1 MNELRTFSV
10 LVEDVPGVLNRVAS
24 LFRRRDFNIVSL
36 NVGRTHE
43 AGVSRMTVVVAADER
58 TGRLIEANLY
68 KLVNVLAV
76 EDITDRATVTRDLA
90 LIRVAANAESRAAIR
105 EICEMFRAKVV
116 DVAQDSLM
124 IEIAG
129 TTEKIDG
136 LTALLRPFGVLEM
149 VQTGAI
155 ALSRGAEA
163 TAQDETQKKNL
174 AASQRAA

>member
-1 MNELRTFSV
+1 MTELRTFAV

-43 AGVSRMTVVVAADER
+43 VGVSRMTVVVAADER
-58 TGRLIEANLY
+58 TSKLIEANLY

-76 EDITDRATVTRDLA
+76 EDITSRPSVTRDLA
-90 LIRVAANAESRAAIR
+90 LIRVGADAEQRPAVLQ
-105 EICEMFRAKVV
+105 ICELFRAKVV
-116 DVAQDSLM
+116 DVAHDTLI

-129 TTEKIDG
+129 TTEKIEG
-136 LTALLRPFGVLEM
+136 LVALLRPYGIREM

-155 ALSRGAEA
+155 ALTRGADEKMQLHEKASREA
-163 TAQDETQKKNL
+163 A
-174 AASQRAA
+174 